1 LTLQMENRRLKKE
14 AMERDD
20 KLKQTLARMARA
32 EEAAK
37 RAALASAG
45 NRSPGAS
52 LKGSSASARLFAA
65 EQRVTEL
72 EEEAR
77 ELTRK
82 LQREHERG
90 VHFKNMCKEYKVK
103 LDEALKAAR
112 AKPSSVLRGAG
123 PEFPAPRAKP
133 TTPPP
138 ANSARTDERVA
149 DQLRQERMK
158 TAALVSERDELR
170 RLLHAAGGKVPASR
184 GASVSS
190 KKKSGSEWVLEHFT
204 HERQPYLLDRAT
216 LKVYTVPQS
225 DDDWPEPVG
234 RLVGGRLRVPP
245 RKEDLFKLLDAY
257 LKREQIHLKEAFDR
271 FDSDSSGAMSSAQL
285 GRFLNAVMP
294 GVSVAQQRYFRAM
307 CDINNDGRVTYQEM
321 VESLKSCI
329 GIGEDVA
336 TKGSIDLEDMIK
348 RLREYISTS
357 NATVASVFNQFDKDH
372 SGALEQAELIGMFEK
387 LVPNVTLK
395 EKRYLLAHVAKLDL
409 DGDGKISLAELR
421 KALRAVKTKIEDSP
435 APAHEA
441 DTHAGGYVAV
451 RASGQ
456 LVLKEHMIQGKMYL
470 LDDSRMVVYEALSA
484 PDAWLRPLGKVRGG
498 VISRPATGADL
509 VATLDATL
517 KATQARLK
525 DVFDSFD
532 ARQTGSLETAELAA
546 LLKKLLPAASAADLA
561 FFQTLLDVDGNGVV
575 AYDALVTRMKDVV
588 AASHAFSERA
598 NMGVERILQKLR
610 AVVKANSGD
619 VRGAF
624 ARAGQLTYAQTLA
637 LFANL
642 VPGSAQDRRLLA
654 AFAHRLDVD
663 GVGAVSYED
672 VAYAL
677 RIMHVVIL
685 GGDGVTPSVDVPQP
699 RQGTA
704 SEWYLEDIVLNG
716 QTYLLDRH
724 NMRVYAPPTG
734 ASRWPQLAGKL
745 QGRTL
750 VPNTQSQEQRFVTGL
765 DNFLKAQH
773 SRLKDVFDTFDVNRT
788 GTLDKSEAAAF
799 IRALLPDATGGDVQ
813 YFSMLLDINCDGV
826 VSYNEFVTTIKEAVA
841 AGALVAAPETG
852 TAPEIVNVLSI
863 LKDYIASKNVS
874 LAQAFDQFDEGKTG
888 FLTQRDLMNMVKTL
902 VPALSPAER
911 RHIIHH
917 LRSLDADGDG
927 RVTLAE
933 LYQAFRLSEVKRV
946 GGASSATAPAYPT
959 SAQAAASFDKADT
972 SAVHQAKQ
980 AGEVAFLRQQLQ
992 EAKARCGELERA
1004 LETERESGGKGGGND
1019 GATASFSTG
1028 ELQGEIKSAWERA
1041 GVLQKRYHEAQSA
1054 LGTMKAN
1061 HTRVLQQLDDTHK
1074 RLNQERKENLKLSA
1088 EEKRLGMELEAAREL
1103 EPMLEQA
1110 RAERLALEKEN
1121 HQLLAAAMNA
1131 PSEAQ
1136 SETRRMRSLM
1146 AEAQRERAAA
1156 ELREADLKR
1165 TIHALGGGGVE
1176 GAAMARQERDRLRV
1190 DCSRMEVELEAAND
1204 KIRVLMEMG
1213 GSAALAEKKVT
1224 DDSELALADDG
1235 MDEGT
1240 LRAEL
1245 RGLRETYA
1253 DQVDELR
1260 KAQKLLQLEEQQVE
1274 DLRAAL
1280 RDEKQRADK
1289 LNENLYRKV
1298 QSLENELD
1306 RRQKKIHKLE
1316 AQLRNSK
1323 DGGSMVELP
1332 EAKTM
1337 RASREGGT
1345 VRMSSK
1351 AEQDDLADL
1360 APDENIFELRLLGVD
1375 IDGAALGEE
1384 DPATFMT
1391 VDFFEHETQ
1400 ATAVQQGLTVTADH
1414 TLQYVVKVDDFF
1426 LEYMDTKRL
1435 PVELNK
1441 SLGMDFATVGVAR
1454 LNLGWVLDDA
1464 LSGHGAESPPV
1475 HFCDVI
1481 GRDGKVIA
1489 RLRYAGFMRKNI
1501 VSAVREYRANPPA
1514 KALALAGSA
1523 DPSARAY
1530 SAAYAEAAEEPFSTA
1545 VRVEI
1550 SCCRDLVPRV
1560 GSASAMVPYCSYQFP
1575 GLPGRD
1581 TSYGRGAN
1589 PDFHDAEDLPVNRTR
1604 EAEAKLAKAAMEIIA
1619 FDDADADL
1627 EGAGVIGIARVDLEP
1642 LSRGLPVQ
1650 GAFPLFSQNR
1660 EARGTVYVSVA
1671 WKDAGDFAAPAH
1683 FQLPPPATAA
1693 ARVSEMAADPMRF
1706 SREMEEDVA
1715 ASAKAAP
1722 PSPMSVSL
1730 ADGAKGRQRY
1740 GDVADSVDAS
1750 SGWKGGAGDVKA
1762 PVSAVDTVVV
1772 SIGQFELGKQLFHD
1786 HRVRQMFMLFEF
1798 MPNFHRDDEQQTM
1811 RVKKESNVV
1820 DFAYTK
1826 AFPMKDSGLR
1836 AALAAL
1842 MKKGDEEEATIPFC
1856 LVSDDNGI
1864 DFQDVGFFEIKLADI
1879 YENGDYLDRRVQVL
1893 DKNDVP
1899 IGRVTVSVMAQE
1911 ALRAMVLMAGE
1922 K

>member
-1 LTLQMENRRLKKE
+1 
-14 AMERDD
+14 
-20 KLKQTLARMARA
+20 
-32 EEAAK
+32 
-37 RAALASAG
+37 
-45 NRSPGAS
+45 
-52 LKGSSASARLFAA
+52 
-65 EQRVTEL
+65 
-72 EEEAR
+72 
-77 ELTRK
+77 
-82 LQREHERG
+82 
-90 VHFKNMCKEYKVK
+90 
-103 LDEALKAAR
+103 
-112 AKPSSVLRGAG
+112 
-123 PEFPAPRAKP
+123 
-133 TTPPP
+133 
-138 ANSARTDERVA
+138 
-149 DQLRQERMK
+149 
-158 TAALVSERDELR
+158 
-170 RLLHAAGGKVPASR
+170 
-184 GASVSS
+184 
-190 KKKSGSEWVLEHFT
+190 
-204 HERQPYLLDRAT
+204 
-216 LKVYTVPQS
+216 
-225 DDDWPEPVG
+225 
-234 RLVGGRLRVPP
+234 
-245 RKEDLFKLLDAY
+245 
-257 LKREQIHLKEAFDR
+257 
-271 FDSDSSGAMSSAQL
+271 
-285 GRFLNAVMP
+285 
-294 GVSVAQQRYFRAM
+294 
-307 CDINNDGRVTYQEM
+307 
-321 VESLKSCI
+321 
-329 GIGEDVA
+329 
-336 TKGSIDLEDMIK
+336 
-348 RLREYISTS
+348 
-357 NATVASVFNQFDKDH
+357 
-372 SGALEQAELIGMFEK
+372 
-387 LVPNVTLK
+387 
-395 EKRYLLAHVAKLDL
+395 
-409 DGDGKISLAELR
+409 
-421 KALRAVKTKIEDSP
+421 
-435 APAHEA
+435 
-441 DTHAGGYVAV
+441 
-451 RASGQ
+451 
-456 LVLKEHMIQGKMYL
+456 
-470 LDDSRMVVYEALSA
+470 
-484 PDAWLRPLGKVRGG
+484 
-498 VISRPATGADL
+498 
-509 VATLDATL
+509 
-517 KATQARLK
+517 
-525 DVFDSFD
+525 
-532 ARQTGSLETAELAA
+532 
-546 LLKKLLPAASAADLA
+546 
-561 FFQTLLDVDGNGVV
+561 
-575 AYDALVTRMKDVV
+575 
-588 AASHAFSERA
+588 
-598 NMGVERILQKLR
+598 
-610 AVVKANSGD
+610 
-619 VRGAF
+619 
-624 ARAGQLTYAQTLA
+624 
-637 LFANL
+637 
-642 VPGSAQDRRLLA
+642 
-654 AFAHRLDVD
+654 
-663 GVGAVSYED
+663 
-672 VAYAL
+672 
-677 RIMHVVIL
+677 
-685 GGDGVTPSVDVPQP
+685 
-699 RQGTA
+699 
-704 SEWYLEDIVLNG
+704 
-716 QTYLLDRH
+716 
-724 NMRVYAPPTG
+724 
-734 ASRWPQLAGKL
+734 
-745 QGRTL
+745 
-750 VPNTQSQEQRFVTGL
+750 
-765 DNFLKAQH
+765 
-773 SRLKDVFDTFDVNRT
+773 
-788 GTLDKSEAAAF
+788 
-799 IRALLPDATGGDVQ
+799 
-813 YFSMLLDINCDGV
+813 
-826 VSYNEFVTTIKEAVA
+826 
-841 AGALVAAPETG
+841 
-852 TAPEIVNVLSI
+852 
-863 LKDYIASKNVS
+863 
-874 LAQAFDQFDEGKTG
+874 
-888 FLTQRDLMNMVKTL
+888 
-902 VPALSPAER
+902 
-911 RHIIHH
+911 
-917 LRSLDADGDG
+917 
-927 RVTLAE
+927 
-933 LYQAFRLSEVKRV
+933 
-946 GGASSATAPAYPT
+946 
-959 SAQAAASFDKADT
+959 
-972 SAVHQAKQ
+972 
-980 AGEVAFLRQQLQ
+980 
-992 EAKARCGELERA
+992 
-1004 LETERESGGKGGGND
+1004 
-1019 GATASFSTG
+1019 
-1028 ELQGEIKSAWERA
+1028 
-1041 GVLQKRYHEAQSA
+1041 
-1054 LGTMKAN
+1054 
-1061 HTRVLQQLDDTHK
+1061 
-1074 RLNQERKENLKLSA
+1074 
-1088 EEKRLGMELEAAREL
+1088 
-1103 EPMLEQA
+1103 
-1110 RAERLALEKEN
+1110 
-1121 HQLLAAAMNA
+1121 
-1131 PSEAQ
+1131 
-1136 SETRRMRSLM
+1136 MRSLM

-1224 DDSELALADDG
+1224 DNSELALADDG
-1235 MDEGT
+1235 KDEGT

-1323 DGGSMVELP
+1323 DGGNMVELP

-1627 EGAGVIGIARVDLEP
+1627 EGAGVIGIARVDGAVP
-1642 LSRGLPVQ
+1642 GLPVQ

-1683 FQLPPPATAA
+1683 FP
-1693 ARVSEMAADPMRF
+1693 
-1706 SREMEEDVA
+1706 
-1715 ASAKAAP
+1715 ASAAGERGGARERDGRGP
-1722 PSPMSVSL
+1722 HAVQQGDGGGRRGVGEQGAPSPMSVSL